1 MTLLLLV
8 AAALAFVALLYL
20 GHGYWAWAAAAA
32 LALAAWALASA
43 DFSIAFYAAAAMALA
58 AAALFRIP
66 AIRRP
71 LIAGPAMRLARGV
84 LPRMGDTER
93 IALEAGTVWWD
104 GDLFSGNPDWRKL
117 LDFKPR
123 PLSAREQAFL
133 DGPTEQL
140 CRMVDDWQIAQDRD
154 LPPAVWDYLKRER
167 FFGMIIPERYGG
179 LEFSAIA
186 HSAVVAKVS
195 SRSISTACTLMV
207 PNSLGPAELL
217 LHYGTE
223 EQRQRY
229 LPGLATG
236 EEIPCFALTEP
247 HAGSD
252 AASSRSTGIVCRGT
266 FEGKEIIGIRLN
278 WNKRYITLA
287 PVATVIGLAFRM
299 YDPDRLLGGETDLGI
314 TCALIP
320 RATPGVRIGDR
331 HDPMGVPFQNGP
343 IVGTDVFVPLDVVI
357 GGRDGIGQGWR
368 MLMDCL
374 AAGRSISLP
383 ALSVAA
389 VELAARI
396 TGAYATVR
404 EQFNMPI
411 GRFEGIEEPLARIAG
426 HAYLM
431 NAARVLTCGA
441 VDAGEKPAVLSAVV
455 KAYLTEGM
463 RTCVTDAMDIVAG
476 SGICRG
482 PRNVLS
488 RIYVAAP
495 IAITVEGANILTRS
509 LIVFGQ
515 GSIRCHPFVHE
526 EMQAAQKNDAARFD
540 RALFGHVNFA
550 CRNAT
555 RAVLLALTG
564 GLLAAAPADGP
575 SAVYFRRL
583 TRFSAAFAVVTDAAL
598 ATLGGALKRREK
610 ISGRLADAL
619 AWMYL
624 ASATLKRFHDAG
636 RPGPELRLLR
646 WSCDLALWNVQKALV
661 GVLDNLPN
669 RLVAALVRGLI
680 FPLGARLRPPAD
692 DLGAD
697 VAQGLLDDHE
707 IRRRLTRDIFVP
719 DAAEDGLGRLEAT
732 LGLVVVARK
741 IQRKIR
747 DAVRQGTLAAE
758 PAATLTE
765 RAAAQGVISA
775 DERQRIDAAARAQ
788 DAAIQVDAFAASTY
802 AGLKG

>member
-1 MTLLLLV
+1 MTHALLAAAIVAFVSLLYAGRGYWAWTV
-8 AAALAFVALLYL
+8 AAALAFA
-20 GHGYWAWAAAAA
+20 AWAAAGIQ
-32 LALAAWALASA
+32 SPV
-43 DFSIAFYAAAAMALA
+43 AFYALLGAAAVL
-58 AAALFRIP
+58 AALFGIP

-71 LIAGPAMRLARGV
+71 IVSAPAMRLARGF

-104 GDLFSGNPDWRKL
+104 GELFSGNPDWRKL

-123 PLSAREQAFL
+123 PLSARERAFL
-133 DGPTEQL
+133 DGPTEEL
-140 CRMVDDWQIAQDRD
+140 CRMVDDWQITQDRD
-154 LPPAVWDYLKRER
+154 LPPQVWDYLKKQR

-195 SRSISTACTLMV
+195 SRSITTACTLMV

-223 EQRQRY
+223 AQRQYY
-229 LPGLATG
+229 LPRLATG

-252 AASSRSTGIVCRGT
+252 AASSRSTGIVCRGM
-266 FEGKEIIGIRLN
+266 FEGKEVLGIRLN

-287 PVATVIGLAFRM
+287 PVATVLGLAFRM

-320 RATPGVRIGDR
+320 RNTPGVRIGDR

-343 IVGTDVFVPLDVVI
+343 ITGTDVFVPLDVVI
-357 GGRDGIGQGWR
+357 GGRDGVGQGWR

-383 ALSVAA
+383 SLSVAA
-389 VELAARI
+389 TELAARI

-411 GRFEGIEEPLARIAG
+411 GKFEGIEEGLARIAG

-455 KAYLTEGM
+455 KAYLTDGM
-463 RTCVTDAMDIVAG
+463 RSCVTDAMDIVAG
-476 SGICRG
+476 SGVCRG
-482 PRNVLS
+482 PRNTLS
-488 RIYVAAP
+488 RVYVAVP

-515 GSIRCHPFVHE
+515 GSIRCHPFVQD
-526 EMQAAQKNDAARFD
+526 EMQAALTNDAARFD
-540 RALFGHVNFA
+540 RALFGHVGFA
-550 CRNAT
+550 CRNAV
-555 RAVLLALTG
+555 RALLLALTDGRLAATPAG
-564 GLLAAAPADGP
+564 GLTAL
-575 SAVYFRRL
+575 YFRRL
-583 TRFSAAFAVVTDAAL
+583 TRYSAAFALVTDIAL
-598 ATLGGALKRREK
+598 ATMGGALKRREK

-624 ASATLKRFHDAG
+624 ASAALKRFHDEG
-636 RPGPELRLLR
+636 QPPLDERLMR
-646 WSCDLALWNVQKALV
+646 WSCDLALWKVQEALA

-669 RLVAALVRGLI
+669 RFAAMAARALI
-680 FPLGARLRPPAD
+680 FPFGARRRPPRDGLGAA
-692 DLGAD
+692 
-697 VAQGLLDDHE
+697 VAQGLLDDDE
-707 IRRRLTRDIFVP
+707 IRRRLTADIFVP
-719 DAAEDGLGRLEAT
+719 DASEDGLGRLEAA
-732 LGLVVVARK
+732 LGLIVVARK
-741 IQRKIR
+741 IQKKVR
-747 DAVRQGTLAAE
+747 DAVRSGALPAE
-758 PAATLTE
+758 PAATLVE
-765 RAAAQGVISA
+765 RAAAQGIISA
-775 DERQRIDAAARAQ
+775 DERQRIDAAIKAQ
-788 DAAIQVDAFAASTY
+788 DAVIQVDAFPTAVH

>member
-1 MTLLLLV
+1 MMTLLLITAAVVV
-8 AAALAFVALLYL
+8 AF
-20 GHGYWAWAAAAA
+20 
-32 LALAAWALASA
+32 
-43 DFSIAFYAAAAMALA
+43 
-58 AAALFRIP
+58 AALFGIP

-71 LIAGPAMRLARGV
+71 LISAPAMRLARGF

-104 GDLFSGNPDWRKL
+104 GELFSGKPDWRKL

-123 PLSAREQAFL
+123 PLSARERAFL

-140 CRMVDDWQIAQDRD
+140 CRMVDDWQITQDRD
-154 LPPAVWDYLKRER
+154 LPPQVWEYLKRER

-179 LEFSAIA
+179 LEFSALA

-195 SRSISTACTLMV
+195 SRSIATACTLMV

-223 EQRQRY
+223 AQRQRY

-236 EEIPCFALTEP
+236 AEIPCFALTEP

-266 FEGKEIIGIRLN
+266 IDGSEVLGIRLN
-278 WNKRYITLA
+278 WTKRYITLA

-299 YDPDRLLGGETDLGI
+299 HDPDRLLGGETDLGI

-320 RATPGVRIGDR
+320 RGTPGVRIGDR

-343 IVGTDVFVPLDVVI
+343 ITGTDVFVPLDVVI

-383 ALSVAA
+383 SLSVAA
-389 VELAARI
+389 TELAARI

-455 KAYLTEGM
+455 KAYLTDGM
-463 RTCVTDAMDIVAG
+463 RSCVTDAMDIVAG
-476 SGICRG
+476 SGVCRG

-515 GSIRCHPFVHE
+515 GSIRCHPFVHD
-526 EMQAAQKNDAARFD
+526 EMQAVQTNDAERFD
-540 RALFGHVNFA
+540 RALFGHIGFT
-550 CRNAT
+550 CRNAM
-555 RAVLLALTG
+555 RSLLLALTG
-564 GLLAAAPADGP
+564 GRLAAVPAGGP
-575 SAVYFRRL
+575 SAAYFRRL
-583 TRFSAAFAVVTDAAL
+583 TRYSAAFAVVTDVAL

-619 AWMYL
+619 AWQYL
-624 ASATLKRFHDAG
+624 ASAALKRFHDDG
-636 RPGPELRLLR
+636 QPPRDERLLR
-646 WSCDLALWNVQKALV
+646 WSCDLALWKIQEALA

-669 RLVAALVRGLI
+669 RFAAAIARALI
-680 FPLGARLRPPAD
+680 FPLGAGQRPPHDA
-692 DLGAD
+692 LGAA
-697 VAQGLLDDHE
+697 VAHGLLDDDE
-707 IRRRLTRDIFVP
+707 IRRRLTADIYVP
-719 DAAEDGLGRLEAT
+719 DAAEEGLGRLEAA

-741 IQRKIR
+741 IQKKIR
-747 DAVRQGTLAAE
+747 DAVRAGALAAE

-765 RAAAQGVISA
+765 RAAAQSVITA
-775 DERQRIDAAARAQ
+775 DERQRIDAATRAQ
-788 DAAIQVDAFAASTY
+788 DAVIQVDAYAPTVY